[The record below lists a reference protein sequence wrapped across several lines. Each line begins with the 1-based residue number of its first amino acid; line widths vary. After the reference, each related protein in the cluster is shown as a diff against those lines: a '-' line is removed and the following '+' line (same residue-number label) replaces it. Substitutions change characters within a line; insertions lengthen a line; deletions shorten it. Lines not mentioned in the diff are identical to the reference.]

1 MLFKKHHCAVNESSF
16 VSTKTRPGFLHI
28 YVFFIFI
35 FFYCALKLNADIFVS
50 ERAADKVL
58 HSWM

>member
-16 VSTKTRPGFLHI
+16 MSPLKQGQD
-28 YVFFIFI
+28 FFIYMS
-35 FFYCALKLNADIFVS
+35 FFFFFLYYALKLNADIFVS

-58 HSWM
+58 HSWK